1 MAPNLLEQIY
11 RLPVSGALMNKRFFL
26 KATAALATVAAMGT
40 AQAAT
45 SVKLKPLRTVSLTAR
60 SC

>member
-1 MAPNLLEQIY
+1 
-11 RLPVSGALMNKRFFL
+11 MNKRFFL

-45 SVKLKPLRTVSLTAR
+45 SVKFQLD
-60 SC
+60 